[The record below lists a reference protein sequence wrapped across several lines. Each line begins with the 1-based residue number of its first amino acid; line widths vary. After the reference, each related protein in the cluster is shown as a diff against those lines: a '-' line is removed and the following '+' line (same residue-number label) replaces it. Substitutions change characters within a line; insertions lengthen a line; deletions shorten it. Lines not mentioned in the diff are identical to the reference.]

1 MVVPVQNP
9 AVIGY
14 FEPAVK
20 CYSDIVVYWWYES
33 LMKLLLLFS
42 LLIQI
47 ALATLLSHVKIIM
60 IYWHNLVLQIKIT
73 TCVYTYYVSYQLADI
88 YSIIRTPMLHPWMKV
103 TVTFELPFF
112 IIACTSRKQTF
123 CLGTIF
129 GVTPGIFW
137 TREWR
142 RFNPGYTLEPG
153 VKVAAQR
160 CWLGRQTFSP
170 S

>member
-1 MVVPVQNP
+1 MV
-9 AVIGY
+9 Y
-14 FEPAVK
+14 
-20 CYSDIVVYWWYES
+20 CWYES

-112 IIACTSRKQTF
+112 IIACCYFAKWLPLFSSLPQHAHMHDLSLSQLGLLLFTCSVLHSPHTHLFINHREQHSSRIWEASSNIP
-123 CLGTIF
+123 L
-129 GVTPGIFW
+129 
-137 TREWR
+137 
-142 RFNPGYTLEPG
+142 
-153 VKVAAQR
+153 
-160 CWLGRQTFSP
+160 SP
-170 S
+170 HSCSI